1 MAFFPR
7 FTGDFAPLFQLL
19 DDYDVHRSSRPKN
32 KKVTPVRS
40 FTPKFDVYEV
50 NDVYHLDGELSGVEP
65 SNIEIEFADPHTL
78 IIQGR
83 VEKNNVP
90 TPQTTAQ
97 TLATKSHQPT
107 VEDED
112 EVEDKISTGS
122 PDKRSAQLVAQKQP
136 EPTCKYWVSERQTGE
151 FYRMF
156 TFPTRVYQDAV
167 KANLTNGI
175 LSLRVPKEP
184 APQVKKIRLE

>member
-32 KKVTPVRS
+32 RKVTPIRS
-40 FTPKFDVYEV
+40 FTPKFDVYEAD
-50 NDVYHLDGELSGVEP
+50 DVYHLDGELPGVEP

-78 IIQGR
+78 IIKGR
-83 VEKNNVP
+83 VEKNDVP
-90 TPQTTAQ
+90 FPRTTAP
-97 TLATKSHQPT
+97 TSATKLHQPT

-112 EVEDKISTGS
+112 EIEGKEPAGS
-122 PDKRSAQLVAQKQP
+122 SDNRSAPWVAQKQP
-136 EPTCKYWVSERQTGE
+136 EPTCKYWISERQTGE
-151 FYRMF
+151 FHRMF
-156 TFPTRVYQDAV
+156 TFPTRVHQDAV

-175 LSLRVPKEP
+175 LSLLVPKEP

>member
-19 DDYDVHRSSRPKN
+19 DDYDVHRSSRPKSR
-32 KKVTPVRS
+32 KTTPVRS

-50 NDVYHLDGELSGVEP
+50 NDVYHLDGELPGVEP

-78 IIQGR
+78 VIKGR
-83 VEKNNVP
+83 VKNDVP
-90 TPQTTAQ
+90 SPRTTAP
-97 TLATKSHQPT
+97 TSATKLHQPT

-112 EVEDKISTGS
+112 EIEEKEPAGS
-122 PDKRSAQLVAQKQP
+122 SDNRSAQRVGQKQP
-136 EPTCKYWVSERQTGE
+136 EPTCKYWLSERQTGE
-151 FYRMF
+151 YYRTF
-156 TFPTRVYQDAV
+156 NFPTRVHQDAV

-175 LSLRVPKEP
+175 LSLLVPKEP

>member
-7 FTGDFAPLFQLL
+7 FTGDFSPLFQLL

-32 KKVTPVRS
+32 RKVTPVRS

-50 NDVYHLDGELSGVEP
+50 NDVYHLDGELPGVEP
-65 SNIEIEFADPHTL
+65 SNIEIEFSDPHTL
-78 IIQGR
+78 VIKGR

-90 TPQTTAQ
+90 TPLATAQ
-97 TLATKSHQPT
+97 TSAIKPHQPT
-107 VEDED
+107 VEDEN
-112 EVEDKISTGS
+112 ESEDKEMVSS
-122 PDKRSAQLVAQKQP
+122 SDNSSAQLDAQEQP
-136 EPTCKYWVSERQTGE
+136 EPACKYWVSERQTGE

-156 TFPTRVYQDAV
+156 TFPTRVHQDAV

-175 LSLRVPKEP
+175 LSLLVPKEP
-184 APQVKKIRLE
+184 VPQVKKIRLE